1 MLKVK
6 VSFSPTD
13 DSIVSL
19 SEEGPVAGES
29 ARDLAKRQREKAE
42 RLMRSADLYERGAEG
57 EAATARALAALPA
70 EQWTVFHDVHWPGR
84 KFANVDHVV
93 VGPAGIFVI
102 DSKNWS
108 GRVDV
113 RDSVLRQNGYQRETT
128 VASAAEAAI
137 AVSLVMPG
145 LAQQLA
151 VPVLCFVR
159 EDPIYGWARDVMVC
173 STSNIAAMLMSRPE
187 VLDEQTRARVCL
199 GLDMSLSAAR
209 IRSVQAGRPPMT
221 AGATGV
227 TGAAI
232 PRPSAAQRPSRGSRV
247 TRRKR
252 STRSTGWGR
261 LLVGGVLL
269 ATLLAAPQVVTGGA
283 QVVGQFLTG
292 LITPEVPVPPDTE

>member
-1 MLKVK
+1 
-6 VSFSPTD
+6 
-13 DSIVSL
+13 
-19 SEEGPVAGES
+19 
-29 ARDLAKRQREKAE
+29 
-42 RLMRSADLYERGAEG
+42 MRSADLFERGAEG
-57 EAATARALAALPA
+57 EAATARALAALPRSSGPCSM
-70 EQWTVFHDVHWPGR
+70 TCIGR
-84 KFANVDHVV
+84 DGSSRTLTTSSS
-93 VGPAGIFVI
+93 GPAGIFVI

-209 IRSVQAGRPPMT
+209 IRPSSRPT
-221 AGATGV
+221 ADDSWRHWRHWRRH
-227 TGAAI
+227 

-292 LITPEVPVPPDTE
+292 LITPEAPVPGHG